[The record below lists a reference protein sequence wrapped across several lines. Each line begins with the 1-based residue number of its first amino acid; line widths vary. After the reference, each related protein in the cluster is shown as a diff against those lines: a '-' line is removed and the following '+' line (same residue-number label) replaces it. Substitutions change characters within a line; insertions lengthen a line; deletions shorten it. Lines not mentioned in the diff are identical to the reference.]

1 MTSVAANW
9 LLSNYFRPVQRV
21 SGAAGAPASCTPLK
35 RTCPD
40 YSTMLLNT
48 AALSGFHQLQTPLLQ
63 SQLQQLPSRQII
75 QLPGAASYMSV
86 TCTSHVVVTCTSH
99 VVALAM
105 FNLGALNS
113 SLLQTSSRK
122 YHVPSTSVTIAKAP
136 TKSGTPVINTHSTPG
151 NGMTSYKS
159 NSALCM

>member
-1 MTSVAANW
+1 MP
-9 LLSNYFRPVQRV
+9 NYFRPVQRV

-99 VVALAM
+99 INAWQCFRSAQLVSHSNFVTKISRA
-105 FNLGALNS
+105 FDDFCYESQS
-113 SLLQTSSRK
+113 SYEVGDTCYQHSQHTRQW
-122 YHVPSTSVTIAKAP
+122 YD
-136 TKSGTPVINTHSTPG
+136 VI
-151 NGMTSYKS
+151 
-159 NSALCM
+159 